1 MVILLAV
8 VITRGTPKIVGRLV
22 RSRQLAY
29 PFGLPVYVARLPPA
43 PLCETP
49 IYAATT
55 SGRDRPRR
63 RLGDFKSF
71 DLFFDFVCVWW
82 GASPV
87 YDSMIEREGERNGV
101 LALIFA
107 SVRY

>member
-71 DLFFDFVCVWW
+71 DLFFDFVCECR
-82 GASPV
+82 GAGPV
-87 YDSMIEREGERNGV
+87 YDSMIERERERNDFC
-101 LALIFA
+101 ALIF
-107 SVRY
+107 VFVGD